1 MSKVCQI
8 CGKPS
13 GMYPICRN
21 CFALKAQGKVVK
33 CDQCGKWHLV
43 GSPCDCIPAVSKP
56 VSEPAPEKSAGEPP
70 TPKCIVCG
78 KDSNGYLFCK
88 SCFFKYRN
96 KSLLLKVTGCRE
108 IEILDESYEGLYV
121 CRDGHVVKSK
131 SERDID
137 NYFFE
142 NKIAHAYEK
151 ALTIDGETF
160 HPDFFLP
167 EKRIYVEHWG
177 YDESNAEYTRMK
189 QYKLAKY
196 EAARIT
202 LICTHEKT
210 DAKDMEA
217 ALDRKL
223 ARFEEG
229 RINYLDD

>member
-1 MSKVCQI
+1 
-8 CGKPS
+8 
-13 GMYPICRN
+13 MYPICRE
-21 CFALKAQGKVVK
+21 CFTLKDTGKVVK
-33 CDQCGKWHLV
+33 CDKCGKWHLV
-43 GSPCDCIPAVSKP
+43 ETPCNCLSSAP
-56 VSEPAPEKSAGEPP
+56 EPAAPESRGEAAEAQPVQ
-70 TPKCIVCG
+70 KCIICG
-78 KDSNGYLFCK
+78 KPSSGYLFCK

-96 KSLLLKVTGCRE
+96 KSLLLKVTGCRDV
-108 IEILDESYEGLYV
+108 EILDESYEGLYV

-151 ALTIDGETF
+151 ALVIDGETF

-167 EKRIYVEHWG
+167 EKRIYIEHWG

-196 EAARIT
+196 KEAAIT
-202 LICTHEKT
+202 LVCTHEKT

-223 ARFEEG
+223 SKYTEG
-229 RINYLDD
+229 VINYLDE